1 MSFSISI
8 EIIVLCSKKE
18 GVSVAKSKII
28 TTFAPHYAK
37 NYLIY

>member
-1 MSFSISI
+1 MMSG
-8 EIIVLCSKKE
+8 KKE

>member
-1 MSFSISI
+1 MISG
-8 EIIVLCSKKE
+8 KKE
-18 GVSVAKSKII
+18 RVSVAKSKII